1 MLPCDA
7 VLLFQ
12 DFPVLWA
19 AMLGFVVAAISP
31 AVVVPSLLALQEQGY
46 GVQEGIPTMV
56 VAAAPLDDVLCIA
69 GSTQGR
75 YEFYKYIYIINICY
89 LDIYDI

>member
-1 MLPCDA
+1 ML
-7 VLLFQ
+7 LLWFKVE

-46 GVQEGIPTMV
+46 GVRQGIPTMV

-69 GSTQGR
+69 GL
-75 YEFYKYIYIINICY
+75 KV
-89 LDIYDI
+89 LDVSSFMIF